1 MLYADVMPAVQT
13 PSMTPDI
20 KNASG
25 HPIQLSMRELAAL
38 SDDGQTGGWQTLVNV
53 AAEYNSW
60 IQAKRGELDGL
71 PARLRLVAERHLLAA
86 TACLDRING
95 GIHLL
100 RTDDRARK
108 AFRLAKIYVQ
118 DNADMKVQF
127 SDDTTISTYN
137 PIKYAYVGLRATRI
151 PGSGDSSTI
160 ELVAFC
166 KGMEDRGY
174 FFSLCAQR
182 IAPIYEGF
190 KSYIETRL

>member
-1 MLYADVMPAVQT
+1 MKLIVGAVVLVIT
-13 PSMTPDI
+13 V
-20 KNASG
+20 
-25 HPIQLSMRELAAL
+25 
-38 SDDGQTGGWQTLVNV
+38 TGCVSQ
-53 AAEYNSW
+53 
-60 IQAKRGELDGL
+60 QELDQRQAGL
-71 PARLRLVAERHLLAA
+71 NNLQSRLSSAQAYRTATCPNAA
-86 TACLDRING
+86 ACE
-95 GIHLL
+95 
-100 RTDDRARK
+100 K